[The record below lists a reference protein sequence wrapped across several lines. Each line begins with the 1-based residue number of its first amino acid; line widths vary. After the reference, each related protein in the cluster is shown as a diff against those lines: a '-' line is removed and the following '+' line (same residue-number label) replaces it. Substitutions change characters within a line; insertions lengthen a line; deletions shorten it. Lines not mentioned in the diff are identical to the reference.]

1 MLNTWVIEFSVR
13 NDLDDADERGPRYND
28 DGRTGEAG
36 S

>member
-1 MLNTWVIEFSVR
+1 MLNTWVMAFSVR
-13 NDLDDADERGPRYND
+13 NGIDEAAERGPRYRD